1 MNVEFDNPMP
11 YAETVY
17 TEINQLLDPKK
28 CVVPGT
34 LWLFSHQREI
44 STDQSSRNMLAPAER
59 EEDRIPVVFVR
70 DAGAYRESLSMGSID
85 RLIRSIRDIDDRPV
99 AIVVEG
105 SMLSEDPL
113 KAIEALRY
121 MKQVAQM
128 YYIVFFI
135 FDTYSRDAIAIKKIL
150 GDQWLNAISTRGYHR
165 LKNIDS
171 NVDGSVLLDIE
182 DPMGKPR
189 LAKLEKN
196 RYAYN
201 SYTLDTVAIE

>member
-1 MNVEFDNPMP
+1 MNVEFDYQMP
-11 YAETVY
+11 YVETVY
-17 TEINQLLDPKK
+17 TEINQLIDPKK

-34 LWLFSHQREI
+34 LWLFSHQHDI
-44 STDQSSRNMLAPAER
+44 STDQSSRTMLAAAER
-59 EEDRIPVVFVR
+59 EDRIPVVYAR
-70 DAGAYRESLSMGSID
+70 DAGAYLESLSMGSID
-85 RLIRSIRDIDDRPV
+85 RLIRSIRDIYDRPV

-105 SMLSEDPL
+105 SMLPEDPL
-113 KAIEALRY
+113 KVIESLRY
-121 MKQVAQM
+121 MKREAQM
-128 YYIVFFI
+128 YNIVFFI
-135 FDTYSRDAIAIKKIL
+135 FDTYSRNATVIKEIL

-165 LKNIDS
+165 LKDIDS

>member
-1 MNVEFDNPMP
+1 MNVEFDYQMP
-11 YAETVY
+11 YVETVY
-17 TEINQLLDPKK
+17 TEINQLIDPKK

-34 LWLFSHQREI
+34 LWLFSHQHDI
-44 STDQSSRNMLAPAER
+44 STDQSSRTMLAAAER
-59 EEDRIPVVFVR
+59 EDRIPVVYAR
-70 DAGAYRESLSMGSID
+70 DAGAYLESLSMGSID
-85 RLIRSIRDIDDRPV
+85 RLIRSIRDIYDRPV

-105 SMLSEDPL
+105 SMLPEDPL
-113 KAIEALRY
+113 KVIESLRY
-121 MKQVAQM
+121 MKREAQM
-128 YYIVFFI
+128 YNIVFFI
-135 FDTYSRDAIAIKKIL
+135 FDTYSRNATAIKEIL

-165 LKNIDS
+165 LKDIDS

>member
-1 MNVEFDNPMP
+1 MNVEFDYQMP
-11 YAETVY
+11 YVETVY

-34 LWLFSHQREI
+34 LWLFSHQHGI
-44 STDQSSRNMLAPAER
+44 STDQSSRTMLAAAER
-59 EEDRIPVVFVR
+59 EDRIPVVYAR
-70 DAGAYRESLSMGSID
+70 DVGAYLESLSMGSID
-85 RLIRSIRDIDDRPV
+85 RLIRSIRDIYDRPV

-105 SMLSEDPL
+105 SMLPEDPL
-113 KAIEALRY
+113 KAIESLRY
-121 MKQVAQM
+121 MKREAQM
-128 YYIVFFI
+128 YNIVFFI
-135 FDTYSRDAIAIKKIL
+135 FDTYSRNATAIKEIL

-165 LKNIDS
+165 LKDIDS